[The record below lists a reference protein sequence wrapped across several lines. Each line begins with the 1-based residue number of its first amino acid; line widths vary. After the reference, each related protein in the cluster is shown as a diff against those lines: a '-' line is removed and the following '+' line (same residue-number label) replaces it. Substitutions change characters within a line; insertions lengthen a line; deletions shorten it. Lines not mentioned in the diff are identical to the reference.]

1 MLKLIKYSVCILLLT
16 ALATK
21 SFGQVRIRVPV
32 VRRQPPY
39 RERVQVQMQAPGKR
53 LELIK
58 ENYISRRLNLTFD
71 QARQFWPLYRQ
82 YVQDQTAIRIAK
94 QQELNKSSGSDPSSP
109 ARVLELE
116 TELVNVRKQYLEQF
130 MKILPPEKV
139 NELYKAEREFN
150 DEMVR
155 TLSERSIRAGN

>member
-1 MLKLIKYSVCILLLT
+1 MLKLIRYSICILILT
-16 ALATK
+16 VAGFK
-21 SFGQVRIRVPV
+21 SYGQYRIRVPI

-39 RERVQVQMQAPGKR
+39 RERAVVQAPAKR
-53 LELIK
+53 MELIK

-71 QARQFWPLYRQ
+71 QARQFWPVYRQ

-94 QQELNKSSGSDPSSP
+94 QQELNRSSGSDPNAPS
-109 ARVLELE
+109 RILDLE

-130 MKILPPEKV
+130 MRILPPEKV
-139 NELYKAEREFN
+139 NELYKAEREFT

-155 TLSERSIRAGN
+155 QLSERSIRAGN

>member
-1 MLKLIKYSVCILLLT
+1 LVLT
-16 ALATK
+16 ALSYK
-21 SFGQVRIRVPV
+21 SFGQYRLRVPV

-39 RERVQVQMQAPGKR
+39 RERVVVQAPAKR

-58 ENYISRRLNLTFD
+58 ENYISRRLNLTFE
-71 QARQFWPLYRQ
+71 QARQFWPVYRQ

-94 QQELNKSSGSDPSSP
+94 QQELTRSSGSDPNAPS
-109 ARVLELE
+109 RILDLE

-130 MKILPPEKV
+130 KKILPPEKV
-139 NELYKAEREFN
+139 NELYQAEREFT

-155 TLSERSIRAGN
+155 QLSERSIRAGN

>member
-1 MLKLIKYSVCILLLT
+1 MLTMLSF
-16 ALATK
+16 K
-21 SFGQVRIRVPV
+21 SFGQFRLRVPV

-39 RERVQVQMQAPGKR
+39 RERVQVQAPAKR

-58 ENYISRRLNLTFD
+58 ENYISRRLNLTFN
-71 QARQFWPLYRQ
+71 QARAFWPVYRQ
-82 YVQDQTAIRIAK
+82 YVQDQTAIRIAR
-94 QQELNKSSGSDPSSP
+94 QQLLNRSTANDPNAPSQI
-109 ARVLELE
+109 LELE
-116 TELVNVRKQYLEQF
+116 TELVNVRKHYLEEF
-130 MKILPPEKV
+130 MKMLPPEKV

>member
-1 MLKLIKYSVCILLLT
+1 MFTVLGL
-16 ALATK
+16 K
-21 SFGQVRIRVPV
+21 SFGQVRVRVPV
-32 VRRQPPY
+32 IRRQPY
-39 RERVQVQMQAPGKR
+39 RERVQVQAPARR
-53 LELIK
+53 LEMIK

-94 QQELNKSSGSDPSSP
+94 QQELSRSSANDPNSP
-109 ARVLELE
+109 ARVLEME

-150 DEMVR
+150 NE
-155 TLSERSIRAGN
+155 LLQQLGERAVRAGN

>member
-1 MLKLIKYSVCILLLT
+1 MLKLIKYSVCIMILTLLSF
-16 ALATK
+16 K
-21 SFGQVRIRVPV
+21 SFGQYRLRVPV

-39 RERVQVQMQAPGKR
+39 RQRVQVQAPGKR

-58 ENYISRRLNLTFD
+58 ENYISRRLSLTFP
-71 QARQFWPLYRQ
+71 QAKAYWPVYRQ

-94 QQELNKSSGSDPSSP
+94 QQLLNRSSANDPNAPSQI
-109 ARVLELE
+109 LELE

-139 NELYKAEREFN
+139 NELYKAEREFT

-155 TLSERSIRAGN
+155 QLSERSIRAGN